1 MRRWT
6 PGDTLRVAIVSQST
20 QLRSE
25 TLCGAR
31 HPLCGS
37 ACTMLQRAR
46 HGICHLR
53 VTRGR
58 ASWIRER
65 TSLFARSLS
74 QEPGRKLEALPVV
87 ESSHNWRMILR
98 DAVKEG
104 FRSLRQTRKPD
115 DGGDAVSGTDPA
127 ATAEAR
133 DTADSASL
141 RRFLMLMW
149 PERHMVGLAV
159 STIAVTSPVM
169 LLLPRAI
176 GMVLDSALAPE
187 AGLTAATSPAIVVGG
202 LAGLFAVQAALVGF
216 RAATLAV
223 AGERIS
229 ARLRIDAF
237 RALLQQDVAWF
248 DKQSTGDLVNRLSSD
263 ATVVQKALTGQVAA
277 GLRNGAMAVGA
288 TGMLVYLSPPLAA
301 VSLAAIPPLAVLGR
315 GFGRYMRGRQ
325 EQVQRRLGGTIKVA
339 EGLVAG
345 VRTVR
350 AFSGEGRELGRFRE
364 AVGLALEQAR
374 RVGIAQAGFDA
385 ALMWSTNLA
394 LLAVLGYG
402 GFLVQS
408 GAMTAGDLTSF
419 LMYSL
424 YAGFNAAGLGSVWA
438 EWQRGVGAAR
448 RLFSVL
454 DSRPTMPAAI
464 DWADS
469 PPALDETALPASAPA
484 ALPSARMHVDGGG
497 WYSPPSSAVRG
508 EVAFEGVRFAYPTR
522 ADAPVLEG
530 FSLRLEPGKTTALV
544 GASGSGKSTAAAL
557 LLRLYDPQA
566 GSVTV
571 DGVDLRRWSVPS
583 LRGGAVGLVEQSPRL
598 IAPTVGES
606 IAYGRPGATE
616 EEVREAAAAANALE
630 FIEGFPAG
638 FATSVGE
645 GGQQLSGGQR
655 ARVALARLLLAAP
668 PIVVLDEASAA
679 LDARSEAAVAEA
691 VSRVTQGRTVLTIA
705 HRLSTIA
712 AADAVAVLHEGR
724 VAELGRY
731 SDLVADESSRL
742 HQLLQPQLS
751 RQ

>member
-1 MRRWT
+1 
-6 PGDTLRVAIVSQST
+6 V
-20 QLRSE
+20 
-25 TLCGAR
+25 
-31 HPLCGS
+31 GS
-37 ACTMLQRAR
+37 A
-46 HGICHLR
+46 H
-53 VTRGR
+53 
-58 ASWIRER
+58 WIRGGTALFSRSVAKESGR
-65 TSLFARSLS
+65 EIDSLP
-74 QEPGRKLEALPVV
+74 EV
-87 ESSHNWRMILR
+87 ESSHSWHRIIG

-104 FRSLRQTRKPD
+104 LRTFGGGENSDDRK
-115 DGGDAVSGTDPA
+115 GDSSDIDPA
-127 ATAEAR
+127 SSKPASAGS
-133 DTADSASL
+133 DSEHL

-149 PERHMVGLAV
+149 PERHMVGIAV

-176 GMVLDSALAPE
+176 GAVLDSALAPD
-187 AGLTAATSPAIVVGG
+187 AGASAGMSPGVVVAG
-202 LAGLFAVQAALVGF
+202 LAGLFAVQSALIGF
-216 RAATLAV
+216 RSGTLAV

-237 RALLQQDVAWF
+237 KSLLRQDIAWF

-288 TGMLVYLSPPLAA
+288 TGMLIWLSPSLAA
-301 VSLAAIPPLAVLGR
+301 VSLAAIPPLAIVGR
-315 GFGRYMRGRQ
+315 GFGKYMRGRQ

-339 EGLVAG
+339 EGLASG

-350 AFSGEGRELGRFRE
+350 AFNGEGRELLRFRD

-385 ALMWSTNLA
+385 ALVWSTNLA

-438 EWQRGVGAAR
+438 EWQRGVGAGR
-448 RLFSVL
+448 RLFAVL
-454 DSRPTMPAAI
+454 DSTPTMPAGI
-464 DWADS
+464 DWAHS
-469 PPALDETALPASAPA
+469 PPAMPAALTSIEASKGAATGASAPGVGEA
-484 ALPSARMHVDGGG
+484 GPSDGAIPSARMHVDSGG
-497 WYSPPSSAVRG
+497 WYDPSPESVRG
-508 EVAFEGVRFAYPTR
+508 EVSFDDVTFAYPTR
-522 ADAPVLEG
+522 QDAPVLTG
-530 FSLRLEPGKTTALV
+530 FSLQLEPGKTTALV

-557 LLRLYDPQA
+557 LTRMYDPQA
-566 GSVTV
+566 GRVMV
-571 DGVDLRRWSVPS
+571 DGVDVRRWSVPA
-583 LRGGAVGLVEQSPRL
+583 LRGRAIGLVEQSPRL
-598 IAPTVGES
+598 IAATVGDS
-606 IAYGRPGATE
+606 IAYGRPGASE
-616 EEVREAAAAANALE
+616 EEIRAAAASANALD
-630 FIEGFPAG
+630 FIEAFPMG

-655 ARVALARLLLAAP
+655 ARVALARVLLAAP

-679 LDARSEAAVAEA
+679 LDAQSEAAVAEA
-691 VSRVTQGRTVLTIA
+691 VTRVTQGRTVLTIA

-712 AADAVAVLHEGR
+712 AADSVAVLQQGR
-724 VAELGRY
+724 VAELGKY
-731 SDLVADESSRL
+731 SELVADEASLL